1 MKEDRDYLLEVRN
14 LNTFYIE
21 EESIFTSKKRKKQV
35 KNQREQDKIQ
45 TITFRRIR
53 TWKLK

>member
-1 MKEDRDYLLEVRN
+1 MPDEMKFQEMEAVIGELFEKLPVIDKE
-14 LNTFYIE
+14 
-21 EESIFTSKKRKKQV
+21 KRKKQV
-35 KNQREQDKIQ
+35 KNQRGQDKIQ

>member
-1 MKEDRDYLLEVRN
+1 MKFQEMEAVMGELFEKLPVIDKE
-14 LNTFYIE
+14 
-21 EESIFTSKKRKKQV
+21 KKKQV